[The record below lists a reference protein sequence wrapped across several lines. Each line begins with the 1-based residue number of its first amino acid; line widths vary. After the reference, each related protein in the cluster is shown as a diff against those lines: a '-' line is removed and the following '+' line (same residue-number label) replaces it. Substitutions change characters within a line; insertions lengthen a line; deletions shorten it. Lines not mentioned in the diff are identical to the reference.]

1 MSFIK
6 ATFIRALRSAAQ
18 AALLTIGAD
27 SLDVLSADWA
37 AIASMSAGAAV
48 LAALTAFA
56 FGLPESNEP
65 APITGAVGDDA
76 IGKEDRQQQH
86 LLDGED

>member
-6 ATFIRALRSAAQ
+6 ATFIRALRTAAQ
-18 AALLTIGAD
+18 VAIGAIGAAAAF
-27 SLDVLSADWA
+27 SDVRWDVVGGTVALA
-37 AIASMSAGAAV
+37 AILSV
-48 LAALTAFA
+48 LTSIAT
-56 FGLPESNEP
+56 GLPESNEP